1 TDVGKEYSPRR
12 GRKNLPVAVN
22 RTKRDRFNSVRQVL
36 HLFHLRLGGRTAL
49 CLRRKIAQTLDAG
62 SDSGDKLGL
71 LEPRVQGI
79 EPVDI
84 VVHDFDSAQHE
95 GSIRAVILCTAVGSE
110 LKPPKPTAEA
120 DHVRHLLI

>member
-1 TDVGKEYSPRR
+1 M
-12 GRKNLPVAVN
+12 
-22 RTKRDRFNSVRQVL
+22 
-36 HLFHLRLGGRTAL
+36 
-49 CLRRKIAQTLDAG
+49 
-62 SDSGDKLGL
+62 
-71 LEPRVQGI
+71 QGI

-120 DHVRHLLI
+120 DHVRHLLIVEVEHGLFNVSLGADKFFAHSLPVSLSLYSKRLLLRLVSLSPTPSARDCRMRARPMS